1 MELVKVVNCE
11 LGTFGAD
18 EFVSIEFE
26 AKPILFLGFDD
37 AVVDDHFEFPNES
50 STRHWLS
57 TNSATSAVPN
67 ERISASNC
75 FRISELSFSS
85 NSCSHMK
92 SSNEFYNFRASK
104 GERFSVNLS
113 IVSRSPCDNSN
124 FNLGNA

>member
-37 AVVDDHFEFPNES
+37 AVVDDHFELQFPNES

-57 TNSATSAVPN
+57 TNSAS
-67 ERISASNC
+67 
-75 FRISELSFSS
+75 
-85 NSCSHMK
+85 
-92 SSNEFYNFRASK
+92 
-104 GERFSVNLS
+104 
-113 IVSRSPCDNSN
+113 
-124 FNLGNA
+124 